1 MKKEKFIYAL
11 IMLQFLI
18 YNLALAQNVA
28 PVKGVG
34 SKYSFR
40 FANLYFEVDAAI
52 GGRICSF
59 QIDSTEIL
67 IYNAARLLQS
77 GSTFWPSPQ
86 SVWKWPPY
94 AVLDRNPYS
103 VSILNN
109 ELTLTSD
116 ITSGNLRVL
125 KIFSANSQDSSMS
138 IKYIMK
144 NEGTTAISWAPWEI
158 TRVKAS
164 GITFFGKGDGSVTG
178 NMAANTSESK
188 GIVWYDQ
195 NITKPSATINKFFCD
210 GKGWL
215 AHVCLDN
222 ILFIK
227 KFTDISPATAAPE
240 ESEIE
245 VYTEPTNLFTELENQ
260 GAYVTINQQDSVI
273 WEVKWFARKLPKKI
287 PAAIGS
293 GELVDFTNKIINSN
307 NKSNSTSGKNQKLKQ
322 H

>member
-11 IMLQFLI
+11 IIMQFLM
-18 YNLALAQNVA
+18 YSMVLAQNVA

-34 SKYSFR
+34 SKYSFS
-40 FANLYFEVDAAI
+40 FANLYFEVDAAL

-59 QIDSTEIL
+59 KLDSTEIL
-67 IYNAARLLQS
+67 NYNAAMLLQS

-103 VSILNN
+103 VSIRNN
-109 ELTLTSD
+109 ELTLTSE
-116 ITSGNLRVL
+116 ITTGNLRVQ
-125 KIFSANSQDSSMS
+125 KIFSASPLDSSIS
-138 IKYIMK
+138 IRYIMK
-144 NEGTTAISWAPWEI
+144 NEGTTDISWAPWEI

-164 GITFFGKGDGSVTG
+164 GITFFGKGEGTVTG
-178 NMAANTSESK
+178 NMATNTTETH

-195 NITKPSATINKFFCD
+195 NTTKPSININKFFCD

-215 AHVCLDN
+215 AHVTLDN

-227 KFTDISPATAAPE
+227 KFADITVAKAAPE

-245 VYTEPTNLFTELENQ
+245 VYTEPTKRFTELENQ
-260 GAYVTINQQDSVI
+260 GAYVSINQKDSVI

-287 PAAIGS
+287 PVAVGS
-293 GELVDFTNKIINSN
+293 TELVDFTNTIIESNSN
-307 NKSNSTSGKNQKLKQ
+307 ANIAPKKKKILKQ

>member
-11 IMLQFLI
+11 IIMHFLI
-18 YNLALAQNVA
+18 YSQVLTQNVA
-28 PVKGVG
+28 PAKGEG
-34 SKYSFR
+34 DKYSFR
-40 FANLYFEVDAAI
+40 FANLYFEVDAAM
-52 GGRICSF
+52 GGRISSF
-59 QIDSTEIL
+59 KLDSTEIL
-67 IYNAARLLQS
+67 NFNKAALLQS

-94 AVLDRNPYS
+94 AVIDRNPYS
-103 VSILNN
+103 ASILSN
-109 ELTLTSD
+109 ELILTSE
-116 ITSGNLRVL
+116 ITKSNLRVQ
-125 KIFSANSQDSSMS
+125 KIFSANSQDSSIN

-144 NEGTTAISWAPWEI
+144 NEGTTDFSWAPWEI

-164 GITFFGKGDGSVTG
+164 GITFFDKGDGSVTG
-178 NMAANTSESK
+178 NMTGNTTENS

-195 NITKPSATINKFFCD
+195 NTTKPSLTINKFFCD

-215 AHVCLDN
+215 AHVSLNN

-227 KFTDISPATAAPE
+227 KFTDISPAKAAPD

-245 VYTEPTNLFTELENQ
+245 VYTEPTKLFTELENQ
-260 GAYVTINQQDSVI
+260 GAYVTINQKDSVI

-287 PAAIGS
+287 PVAVGS
-293 GELVDFTNKIINSN
+293 SELVDFTNKIIKSN
-307 NKSNSTSGKNQKLKQ
+307 NKSNSDSGKKQNPKQ